1 MKKFSKRNIAIIT
14 GFAGLLLMTSSLS
27 VKAENSYFIDETARD
42 GGQGFEP
49 AENKKVEGTGNS
61 ADAGVEIE
69 RLEAWVGNKQG
80 QKTDETRSFIIV
92 DCFTNGIVSVKGNLA
107 HSNQINQKFK
117 VSTIMNEVAPTKANN
132 TTFATNNVGDGEF
145 EFNFSGAVPGI
156 HTLLVKIESDTLRG
170 GGLFVNES
178 ANNANASNGIVF
190 TCPGSVDEDPYQ
202 EEGSDT

>member
-1 MKKFSKRNIAIIT
+1 MKKFSKRNSAIIT
-14 GFAGLLLMTSSLS
+14 GFAGLLLMTSSLL
-27 VKAENSYFIDETARD
+27 VKADNAYYIDETQRN

-61 ADAGVEIE
+61 ADSGVEIE

-92 DCFTNGIVSVKGNLA
+92 DCFASGIISVKGNLT
-107 HSNQINQKFK
+107 HSNQINQKLK
-117 VSTIMNEVAPTKANN
+117 VSTILNDVAPTKDNN

-145 EFNFSGAVPGI
+145 EFNFNGAVPGI
-156 HTLLVKIESDTLRG
+156 HTLMVKIESDTLRG
-170 GGLFVNES
+170 GSLFVNES
-178 ANNANASNGIVF
+178 ANNANAAPGILF

>member
-1 MKKFSKRNIAIIT
+1 MKKFSKRNSAIIT
-14 GFAGLLLMTSSLS
+14 GFIGLLLMTSSLL
-27 VKAENSYFIDETARD
+27 VQADNSYYVDETQRQ

-61 ADAGVEIE
+61 ADSGVEIE

-92 DCFTNGIVSVKGNLA
+92 DCFTNGIISVKGNLA
-107 HSNQINQKFK
+107 HSNQINQKLK
-117 VSTIMNEVAPTKANN
+117 VSTILNDVAPTKDNN
-132 TTFATNNVGDGEF
+132 ATFATNNVGDGQF
-145 EFNFSGAVPGI
+145 EFNFNNAIPGI
-156 HTLLVKIESDTLRG
+156 HTLMVKIESDTLRG
-170 GGLFVNES
+170 GSLFVNES
-178 ANNANASNGIVF
+178 ANNANAAPGILF

>member
-27 VKAENSYFIDETARD
+27 VKAENSYYIDETQRN

-49 AENKKVEGTGNS
+49 AENQKVEGTGNS

-92 DCFTNGIVSVKGNLA
+92 DCFTNGIVSVKGNLT
-107 HSNQINQKFK
+107 HSNQINQKLK
-117 VSTIMNEVAPTKANN
+117 VSTVMNEVAPTKANN

-190 TCPGSVDEDPYQ
+190 TCSGSVDEDPYQ

>member
-27 VKAENSYFIDETARD
+27 VKADNAYYIDETQRQ

-61 ADAGVEIE
+61 ADSGVEIE
-69 RLEAWVGNKQG
+69 RLQPWVGNKQG

-92 DCFTNGIVSVKGNLA
+92 DCFTNGIISVKGNLA

-117 VSTIMNEVAPTKANN
+117 VSTVLNDVPPTKDNN
-132 TTFATNNVGDGEF
+132 ATFATNNVGDGEF
-145 EFNFSGAVPGI
+145 EFNFNGAIPGI
-156 HTLLVKIESDTLRG
+156 HTLLVKIESDTIRG
-170 GGLFVNES
+170 GSLFVNES
-178 ANNANASNGIVF
+178 ANNANAAPGILF

>member
-1 MKKFSKRNIAIIT
+1 MKKNSKKNIAILT
-14 GFAGLLLMTSSLS
+14 GIIGLLLMTGTLS
-27 VKAENSYFIDETARD
+27 VKADNAYYIDETQRQ

-61 ADAGVEIE
+61 ADSGVEIE
-69 RLEAWVGNKQG
+69 RLEPWVGNKQG

-92 DCFTNGIVSVKGNLA
+92 DCFTNGIISVKGNLA

-117 VSTIMNEVAPTKANN
+117 VSTILNDVAPTKDNN

-145 EFNFSGAVPGI
+145 EFNFNDAIPGI

-170 GGLFVNES
+170 GSLFINES
-178 ANNANASNGIVF
+178 ANNANAAPGILF

>member
-1 MKKFSKRNIAIIT
+1 MKKFSKRNSVIIT

-27 VKAENSYFIDETARD
+27 VKADNAYYIDETQRQ

-61 ADAGVEIE
+61 ADSGVEIE
-69 RLEAWVGNKQG
+69 RLEPWVGNKQG

-92 DCFTNGIVSVKGNLA
+92 DCFTNGIISVKGNLA

-117 VSTIMNEVAPTKANN
+117 VSTVLNDVPPTKDNN

-145 EFNFSGAVPGI
+145 EFNFNGAIPGI
-156 HTLLVKIESDTLRG
+156 HTLLVKIESDTIRG
-170 GGLFVNES
+170 GSLFVNES
-178 ANNANASNGIVF
+178 ANNANAAPGILF
-190 TCPGSVDEDPYQ
+190 TCPGSADEDPYQ

>member
-1 MKKFSKRNIAIIT
+1 
-14 GFAGLLLMTSSLS
+14 
-27 VKAENSYFIDETARD
+27 
-42 GGQGFEP
+42 
-49 AENKKVEGTGNS
+49 
-61 ADAGVEIE
+61 
-69 RLEAWVGNKQG
+69 
-80 QKTDETRSFIIV
+80 V

-117 VSTIMNEVAPTKANN
+117 VSTILNQVAPTKANN

-145 EFNFSGAVPGI
+145 EFNFNGAIPGI

-170 GGLFVNES
+170 GSLFVNES
-178 ANNANASNGIVF
+178 ANNANASDGIVF